1 MKKIQLHRL
10 IIFSSIIVIST
21 MMAFALTSTR
31 GKVTIEY
38 EPLADGGIRVL
49 NVSNQA
55 DKRIDLK
62 IDGKPVSINANSSA
76 PLNRYASK
84 HVRYAFSTGGGDLL
98 WSSDHNKKLVEEKKP
113 ATAIEQTED
122 NAPVEKKQVEQRMS
136 ANQLRKTTRQ
146 HDSSSIDYV
155 KRLNQDEFFRMD
167 AVTAYTQ
174 KVESLC
180 SSIESSKNK
189 SQFIIDND
197 VKIFLDES
205 KKGINERKSRLDSIA
220 NEIVGTSNVDVASQK
235 STMILIVE
243 TLNSRLKTREDAYN
257 KLNEIV
263 NNVNNENNTIPHNF
277 GENILNYGV
286 IGAIVLLLILLT
298 IVALRRKNKRSTV
311 SKSVS
316 NSDVSKDASTDNP
329 AIVVRRRT
337 TSILKKQCLDDVIDN
352 PAYMV
357 INTADFTPDSA
368 VRRVYIKNSC
378 IKDVYNL
385 YAEDLRN
392 TENPKEDG
400 CMVLGRWVHDELSHT
415 YDISLE
421 EVVFPGDD
429 AVFKE
434 YELNFGGKIKLR
446 IAEKLRKLR
455 RDTNL
460 QYDLVCWIHSHPG
473 LGVFFSNSDVN
484 VQMQLK
490 HSQHPN
496 FLIAFVVDILTS
508 NQEMG
513 IFTFRKDGNIN
524 SKGDITKMYSL
535 EDMYKWALQSERSS
549 FSHDN
554 YFNILE
560 NAKLKLPSCKGVELN
575 NSSIIDLTHIV
586 VEPET
591 GIVGWAVGTTVE
603 NKNGQEFAVSNIVR
617 STEKPVTGIIGCVI
631 SMTHMSFPTIQRL
644 IARDSVNLSFVM
656 VYSSKQQSLTTI
668 PVISGELLSDE
679 QFYGDI
685 NIDDLKIWTRRK
697 R

>member
-21 MMAFALTSTR
+21 MMAFAEVITK
-31 GKVTIEY
+31 GKVTIQY
-38 EPLADGGIRVL
+38 EPLADGVKII
-49 NVSNQA
+49 NVWNKS
-55 DKRIDLK
+55 DKRIDLEIDHKK
-62 IDGKPVSINANSSA
+62 ITVKSNSSA
-76 PLNRYASK
+76 KLNQYAREC
-84 HVRYAFSTGGGDLL
+84 VRYDSPNGGEQL
-98 WSSDHNKKLVEEKKP
+98 WRPSPKKEKIVEEAP
-113 ATAIEQTED
+113 VVAIEQAED
-122 NAPVEKKQVEQRMS
+122 NAPVEKKQVEQRVS

-220 NEIVGTSNVDVASQK
+220 KEIVGTSNVDVASQK

-575 NSSIIDLTHIV
+575 NSSIIDLTQIV

-668 PVISGELLSDE
+668 PVINGELLSDE